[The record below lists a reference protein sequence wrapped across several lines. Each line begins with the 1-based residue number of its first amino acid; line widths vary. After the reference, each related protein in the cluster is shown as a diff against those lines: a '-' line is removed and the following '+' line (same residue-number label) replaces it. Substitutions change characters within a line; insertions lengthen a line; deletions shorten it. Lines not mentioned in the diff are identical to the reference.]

1 LRFFGKIVGF
11 FVGYMF
17 GPLGAI
23 LGLVL
28 GHFYDTGS
36 LQRWWQRF
44 VLKTMV
50 RSGQQGDVFF
60 EEVFCLMGYVAKCD
74 GRVSKQEVM
83 AVEQA
88 IKKMGLNKRLREKAI
103 AYFNHGKL
111 ARFEAEHSLSRL
123 VKRYSSQPSMLHIAY
138 EMLESVAKADSPI
151 LTGAKKAVMQM
162 IGGAFGMQQEF
173 SFEDLFEQF
182 RRAASSGRGYSGSQ
196 QGPGR
201 TRSAGSTNP
210 YQVLGVKRD
219 ASDSEIKKRYRQL
232 MSRYHPDR
240 MIAQKKS
247 KEEIAKATER
257 TQVIKE
263 AYETICRMRGT
274 A

>member
-1 LRFFGKIVGF
+1 MRFFGKIVGF

-23 LGLVL
+23 LGLVV

-50 RSGQQGDVFF
+50 RSGRQGDVFF
-60 EEVFCLMGYVAKCD
+60 EEVFSLMGYIAKCD
-74 GRVSKQEVM
+74 GSVSKAEVE
-83 AVEQA
+83 AVEKA
-88 IKKMGLNKRLREKAI
+88 IKRVGLNKRMRDQAI
-103 AYFNHGKL
+103 SYFNQGKL
-111 ARFEAEHSLSRL
+111 ASFEAERSLSRL
-123 VKRYSSQPSMLHIAY
+123 VRHYSSQQSMLHIAY
-138 EMLESVAKADSPI
+138 EMLEAVAKADSPI

-162 IGGAFGMQQEF
+162 IGGAFGMQQDF

-182 RRAASSGRGYSGSQ
+182 RRAASSGGGSGGYQ
-196 QGPGR
+196 QGPRGR
-201 TRSAGSTNP
+201 RSSGSSNP

-219 ASDSEIKKRYRQL
+219 ASDADVKKSYRQL
-232 MSRYHPDR
+232 MSRNHPDR

-247 KEEIAKATER
+247 KEEIATATER
-257 TQVIKE
+257 TQAIKE
-263 AYETICRMRGT
+263 AYETICEMRKT